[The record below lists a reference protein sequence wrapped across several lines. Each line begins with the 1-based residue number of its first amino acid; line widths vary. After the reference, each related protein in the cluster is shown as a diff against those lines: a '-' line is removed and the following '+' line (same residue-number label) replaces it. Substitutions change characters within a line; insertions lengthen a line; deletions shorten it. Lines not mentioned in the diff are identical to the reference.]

1 MIKEFFKSKY
11 SKVAASALAF
21 ALIIGQT
28 VCIEYQDYLIS
39 SLGDRITEKNETIK
53 KLEEQLTTPL
63 PDFPTSEEG
72 SIIVYTDSGVYEFE
86 GLVVSAP
93 DPGEDD
99 VPGRNLIFYMPYAE
113 LKGENKQ

>member
-1 MIKEFFKSKY
+1 MIKEFFASKY
-11 SKVAASALAF
+11 SRFVAGALAF
-21 ALIIGQT
+21 ALIIGQA
-28 VCIEYQDYLIS
+28 VCIEYQDHLIMG
-39 SLGDRITEKNETIK
+39 LGDRIAEKNEVIE
-53 KLEEQLTTPL
+53 KLENQIAEPVLKL
-63 PDFPTSEEG
+63 PTSEEG

-113 LKGENKQ
+113 LKGENEQ